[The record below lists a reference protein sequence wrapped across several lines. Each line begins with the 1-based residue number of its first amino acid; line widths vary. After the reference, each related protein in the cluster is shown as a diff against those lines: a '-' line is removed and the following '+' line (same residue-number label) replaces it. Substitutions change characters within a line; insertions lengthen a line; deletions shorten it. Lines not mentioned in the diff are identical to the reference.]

1 MMLLSS
7 ILTRIFLDGRTV
19 GLEDEGI
26 SQYNFAQSPQGAFCL
41 PPARMV
47 QFTKFM
53 ASRVSFY
60 VCSIHTFKWR
70 LSLSNVIF
78 CLLYQ
83 DPFRFG
89 EMGSGAEN
97 F

>member
-60 VCSIHTFKWR
+60 VCSIFIRSNGDWPFLLCYF
-70 LSLSNVIF
+70 LSTISRSF
-78 CLLYQ
+78 
-83 DPFRFG
+83 
-89 EMGSGAEN
+89 
-97 F
+97 

>member
-7 ILTRIFLDGRTV
+7 IPTRIFLDGRTV

-60 VCSIHTFKWR
+60 VVIR
-70 LSLSNVIF
+70 SNGVLFFEGIS
-78 CLLYQ
+78 
-83 DPFRFG
+83 FRVQCK
-89 EMGSGAEN
+89 N
-97 F
+97 